1 MDCRPSSDS
10 SRVAVCWASLSSAT
24 WEVSS
29 AFWALRSLKVS
40 WEAVRFSMTLPR
52 ALKGDATTEPAMRS
66 GLVTV
71 VTPERTAWMGPAS
84 PSRM

>member
-1 MDCRPSSDS
+1 
-10 SRVAVCWASLSSAT
+10 
-24 WEVSS
+24 
-29 AFWALRSLKVS
+29 
-40 WEAVRFSMTLPR
+40 MTLPR

-71 VTPERTAWMGPAS
+71 VTPERTAWMGPVS